1 MMVMV
6 SISARRRALFYV
18 VVLALLISAVILG
31 VAVGSFSIPPSVVLR
46 VMASRLLPG
55 DWAEGIG
62 KSEQA
67 VIWLIRAPRVLVG
80 GLVGAALAI
89 AGAQMQGLARNPL
102 ASPDLL
108 GASSASALG
117 AVLAMATGLAAR
129 SIFYIPIC
137 SFVGAVLALF
147 LIYNIAA
154 HRGRAPISMLVLAG
168 IALNAMIGAA
178 ISFLITV
185 SWVRYEV
192 SREMLF
198 WLMGGL
204 DSRTWSHVW
213 IAAPFVIF
221 GAAIAWIYARD
232 LDLISLGEESAR
244 SLGVDVESV
253 KRIIII
259 SSALLTSASV
269 AVSGSVGFIGLIVP
283 HAVRLALG
291 PSHRSLIPASA
302 AAGAAFLIFADL
314 LARTLHRPEEIRLGA
329 ITAAFGAP
337 FFLYL
342 LIRHKREVESV

>member
-1 MMVMV
+1 MIVRV
-6 SISARRRALFYV
+6 SARRGALFYAA
-18 VVLALLISAVILG
+18 ALSLLVSAAILG
-31 VAVGSFSIPPSVVLR
+31 VAVGSFSIAPSVVLR
-46 VMASRLLPG
+46 VVASRLLPG
-55 DWAEGIG
+55 NWAEGIG
-62 KSEQA
+62 EPEQA

-89 AGAQMQGLARNPL
+89 AGTQMQGLARNPL

-129 SIFYIPIC
+129 SSFYIPVC
-137 SFVGAVLALF
+137 SFVGALLALF
-147 LIYNIAA
+147 LICGMAV
-154 HRGRAPISMLVLAG
+154 HRGRAPISMLILAG

-198 WLMGGL
+198 WMMGGL
-204 DSRTWSHVW
+204 DGRTWSHVW
-213 IAAPFVIF
+213 IAMPFVIF
-221 GAAIAWIYARD
+221 GAVVAWLYARD
-232 LDLISLGEESAR
+232 LDLISLGEESAL

-253 KRIIII
+253 KRMIVV

-283 HAVRLALG
+283 HAVRMVVG
-291 PSHRSLIPASA
+291 PSHRRLILASA
-302 AAGAAFLIFADL
+302 IVGAAFLILADL
-314 LARTLHRPEEIRLGA
+314 LARTLHSPEEIRLGA
-329 ITAAFGAP
+329 ITAAIGAP

-342 LIRHKREVESV
+342 LVRHKREVECL